1 MKNTFT
7 GLLVLCLCLGG
18 CGKKKTP
25 DEAANELFVEA
36 VELVNNAKSE
46 ESTNIPAAIKSYEQA
61 LVKVRKIISE
71 YKASD
76 IAVKLVSGETL
87 FTGRSIEQI
96 EDRVGELKYEL
107 ERRAEEARQAE
118 QARQAEE
125 ARRAKEKKLQ
135 AKNEEIQR
143 AEAKAQHD
151 LILGSIRRINDD
163 LIKAFIQ
170 NPNYIDMKT
179 LRVQRTNEGL
189 VLEFFNDPSRPLFD
203 DGKSELTKYGKLLF
217 SIVAWTLA
225 RNDTALTS
233 SIEVEGH
240 TGVNFKE
247 IKNDDKWSISSKRA
261 LEVRNH
267 IEKEGV
273 KEKQFH
279 KIVGCGDTRPLK
291 VYSYNLNH
299 PHHSRVS
306 IRVRAKEVPQKKN

>member
-1 MKNTFT
+1 
-7 GLLVLCLCLGG
+7 
-18 CGKKKTP
+18 
-25 DEAANELFVEA
+25 
-36 VELVNNAKSE
+36 
-46 ESTNIPAAIKSYEQA
+46 
-61 LVKVRKIISE
+61 
-71 YKASD
+71 
-76 IAVKLVSGETL
+76 
-87 FTGRSIEQI
+87 
-96 EDRVGELKYEL
+96 
-107 ERRAEEARQAE
+107 
-118 QARQAEE
+118 
-125 ARRAKEKKLQ
+125 
-135 AKNEEIQR
+135 
-143 AEAKAQHD
+143 
-151 LILGSIRRINDD
+151 
-163 LIKAFIQ
+163 
-170 NPNYIDMKT
+170 MKT